1 MQRGRDVGQE
11 PIDEFERELQQA
23 LERRPAPP
31 GLKRKV
37 MAERA
42 RLRTERIRSRTVIWQ
57 RLAASLAI
65 TAVVGGGLAWR
76 EREQERK
83 GEEARR
89 QVMIALRITGH
100 ALNQMKTQ
108 LAAHH
113 RANGE

>member
-1 MQRGRDVGQE
+1 VEQD
-11 PIDEFERELQQA
+11 PLIEFEQQLRQA

-37 MAERA
+37 MAERG
-42 RLRTERIRSRTVIWQ
+42 RLRTERLRSRTVIWQ
-57 RLAASLAI
+57 RLAASVALA
-65 TAVVGGGLAWR
+65 AVVGGGAAWR

-108 LAAHH
+108 LAGHH
-113 RANGE
+113 RTDGE

>member
-1 MQRGRDVGQE
+1 MGRE
-11 PIDEFERELQQA
+11 PIDKFEQELQQA

-37 MAERA
+37 MAERG

-57 RLAASLAI
+57 RLAASVALA
-65 TAVVGGGLAWR
+65 AVAGGGLAWR

-100 ALNQMKTQ
+100 ALSQMKTQ
-108 LAAHH
+108 LAGHH
-113 RANGE
+113 RTDGE

>member
-1 MQRGRDVGQE
+1 VEQE
-11 PIDEFERELQQA
+11 PLNEFEQELRQA

-31 GLKRKV
+31 GLKRKI
-37 MAERA
+37 MAERG

-57 RLAASLAI
+57 RLAASLALV
-65 TAVVGGGLAWR
+65 AVVGGGVAWR

-100 ALNQMKTQ
+100 ALNTVKTQ
-108 LAAHH
+108 LAGHH
-113 RANGE
+113 RGDGE

>member
-1 MQRGRDVGQE
+1 M
-11 PIDEFERELQQA
+11 DEFEQELRQS

-31 GLKRKV
+31 GLKRKI
-37 MAERA
+37 MAERG

-57 RLAASLAI
+57 RLAASLALA
-65 TAVVGGGLAWR
+65 AVVGGGVAWR

-100 ALNQMKTQ
+100 ALHTVKTQ
-108 LAAHH
+108 LAGHH
-113 RANGE
+113 RSNGE

>member
-1 MQRGRDVGQE
+1 
-11 PIDEFERELQQA
+11 
-23 LERRPAPP
+23 
-31 GLKRKV
+31 
-37 MAERA
+37 MAERG
-42 RLRTERIRSRTVIWQ
+42 RLRTQRLQSRNVIWQ
-57 RLAASLAI
+57 RLAASVVLA
-65 TAVVGGGLAWR
+65 AVACGGFAWR

-113 RANGE
+113 RGDGE

>member
-1 MQRGRDVGQE
+1 MGQE

>member
-1 MQRGRDVGQE
+1 MERE
-11 PIDEFERELQQA
+11 PLDEFEQKLRQA

-37 MAERA
+37 MAERG
-42 RLRTERIRSRTVIWQ
+42 RLRTQRLHSRTVIWQ
-57 RLAASLAI
+57 RLAASVALA
-65 TAVVGGGLAWR
+65 AVVCGGVAWR
-76 EREQERK
+76 QREQERK

-113 RANGE
+113 RGDGE